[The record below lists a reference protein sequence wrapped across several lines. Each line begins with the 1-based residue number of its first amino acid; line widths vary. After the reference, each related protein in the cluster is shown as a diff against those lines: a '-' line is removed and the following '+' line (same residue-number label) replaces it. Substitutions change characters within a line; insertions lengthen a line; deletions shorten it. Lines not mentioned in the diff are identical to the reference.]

1 MSLTRVVE
9 VRRDGGRVPRPRL
22 RETYINQQPRQR
34 SDRDKE
40 RQFHAIA
47 GDKKLMIV
55 AIERW
60 SRYVYAGYGP
70 TEKMVVSCRPGA
82 LDSRWSGL
90 AGVRG
95 KLRTPCFVFHPSA

>member
-1 MSLTRVVE
+1 MSLARAVE

-22 RETYINQQPRQR
+22 RETYINQQPRR
-34 SDRDKE
+34 WPDHDKE
-40 RQFHAIA
+40 RQSYAIA
-47 GDKKLMIV
+47 DDKKLMIV
-55 AIERW
+55 AIERR
-60 SRYVYAGYGP
+60 SRYVYSGNEP

-95 KLRTPCFVFHPSA
+95 